1 MMRRCGQL
9 FAVVGVVAA
18 AVVGVLL
25 LSAAS
30 DAGGASRPMVL
41 VRALRGAEAYAAGDR
56 LWVTQQTYLHESG
69 VANDEIMRV
78 DPTSGRVLAI
88 RLLGKAYRQALLSRR
103 VLWVTTTAG
112 RSVWLWRLDP
122 DSLRVISKS
131 LLPGSVSGGLSF
143 GEFGTLATAGGWL
156 WVGGWNTLDRVS
168 LTTGHTTFTLRVPDA
183 QGVDVASNAA
193 GTVLVDS
200 EGHQRARVQRRDPH
214 TGRLLTQTSFFD
226 GVTKPQIGG
235 VFGDGI
241 WLTEATGMMGYA
253 QRISV
258 RTLRPIRLSGTPAHP
273 GITGDLIEGSNG
285 IDARVINKVLW
296 VTQPA
301 GATSDNYCG
310 DAATGR
316 RRSALHLGATEG
328 ELLAVGATDI
338 YYEPGL
344 AGGGM
349 RPELVRA
356 RINQR
361 C

>member
-1 MMRRCGQL
+1 MRRRRQL
-9 FAVVGVVAA
+9 FAVVGVAA
-18 AVVGVLL
+18 AALAVVLL
-25 LSAAS
+25 LSTTS

-41 VRALRGAEAYAAGDR
+41 LRALRGPDAYAAGDR
-56 LWVTQQTYLHESG
+56 LWVIQQTNQQESG
-69 VANDEIMRV
+69 LANDEIMRV
-78 DPTSGRVLAI
+78 NPASGRVLAI
-88 RLLGKAYRQALLSRR
+88 RVLGEAYWQALFATK
-103 VLWVTTTAG
+103 VLWVTTTIG

-122 DSLRVISKS
+122 DSLRIISKS

-156 WVGGWNTLDRVS
+156 WVGGWNTLDRIS
-168 LTTGHTTFTLRVPDA
+168 LTTGHATIALRVPGA
-183 QGVDVASNAA
+183 QGVDVASNPA

-200 EGHQRARVQRRDPH
+200 EGHELAHVQRRDPS
-214 TGRLLTQTSFFD
+214 TGRLVAQTSFSD

-235 VFGDGI
+235 VSGSGI
-241 WLTEATGMMGYA
+241 WLTQATGMMGYA

-285 IDARVINKVLW
+285 INARAINNVLW
-296 VTQPA
+296 LTQPA

-310 DAATGR
+310 DPATGR
-316 RRSALHLGATEG
+316 RRSVLHMGATEG
-328 ELLAVGATDI
+328 ELLAVGTTDI